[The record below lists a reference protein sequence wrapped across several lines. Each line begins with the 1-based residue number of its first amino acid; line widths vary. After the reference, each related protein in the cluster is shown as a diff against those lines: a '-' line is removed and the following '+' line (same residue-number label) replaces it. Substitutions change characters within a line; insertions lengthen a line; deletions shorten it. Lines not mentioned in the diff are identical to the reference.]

1 MSRHNEATPQTIE
14 EYIAM
19 QPEKFK
25 PMLHELY
32 NVIKSLAPQATES
45 ISYQVPS
52 SKYYY
57 MLVGFG
63 VTKDFCSL
71 YTMSSD
77 LTKRLKDELKD
88 IKVTGSTLHFVPQ
101 EPLPVNVIEKVVMT
115 RMQENEI
122 KFMNK

>member
-1 MSRHNEATPQTIE
+1 MSMHNDISPQTIA

-25 PMLHELY
+25 PALHELY
-32 NVIKSLAPQATES
+32 NIIRSLAPQATES

-52 SKYYY
+52 FKYYY

-77 LTKRLKDELKD
+77 LTKRLKDELKG
-88 IKVTGSTLHFVPQ
+88 IKVIGSTLHFIPS
-101 EPLPVNVIEKVVMT
+101 EPLPVSIIEKIVIT
-115 RMQENEI
+115 RMQENEL
-122 KFMNK
+122 KFMKK